1 MVSKLVYILIIGY
14 EPVIAVTHLDLI
26 CRDAIR
32 QGRNWDVEVHH
43 KTDKVCISGDT
54 YYLFYFFYKI
64 DLTSV

>member
-43 KTDKVCISGDT
+43 KTDKVCI
-54 YYLFYFFYKI
+54 YLVRYTIYLACFY
-64 DLTSV
+64 